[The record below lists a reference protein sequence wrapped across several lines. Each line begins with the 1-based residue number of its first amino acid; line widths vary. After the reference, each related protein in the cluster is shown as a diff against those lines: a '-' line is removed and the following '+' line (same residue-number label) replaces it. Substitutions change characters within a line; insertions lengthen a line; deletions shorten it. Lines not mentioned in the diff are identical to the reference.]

1 MEHAKQKCR
10 SLQEYHSYGNE
21 MQQLNVASTGGL
33 ARPSSEHGTEK
44 RLKQDTIDDYGA
56 DVSQGVQPL
65 YMRRDSMLI

>member
-1 MEHAKQKCR
+1 MKTVKQKCH

-33 ARPSSEHGTEK
+33 ARPSSEPGTEK
-44 RLKQDTIDDYGA
+44 RLKQDTIDGYGA
-56 DVSQGVQPL
+56 NVSQGVQPP

>member
-1 MEHAKQKCR
+1 
-10 SLQEYHSYGNE
+10 

-33 ARPSSEHGTEK
+33 VRPSSEHGTEK

-56 DVSQGVQPL
+56 NVSQGVQPP